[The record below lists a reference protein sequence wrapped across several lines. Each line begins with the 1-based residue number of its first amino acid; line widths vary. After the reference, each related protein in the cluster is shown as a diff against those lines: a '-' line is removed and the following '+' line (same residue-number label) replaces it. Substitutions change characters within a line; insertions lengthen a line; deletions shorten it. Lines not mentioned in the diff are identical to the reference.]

1 MHNKQTKRENYKT
14 QIYRSLIVVAN
25 TILGSGGP
33 TSIYTNPIL
42 GQKPR
47 GPTQAWAWLEPKEP
61 STVLVLNAC
70 TKKGKK
76 T

>member
-47 GPTQAWAWLEPKEP
+47 GPTQA
-61 STVLVLNAC
+61 
-70 TKKGKK
+70 
-76 T
+76 